1 MNIYE
6 LLNRFWVENEY
17 DTFSKSDICL
27 YFFLLDKA
35 NQARWQMPFKY
46 KTELISAQLGI
57 SRNNILKARDRLSE
71 RGLITY
77 QKGTGN
83 NIPAS
88 YCIID
93 RISNATVDVTHN
105 DTVNGAET
113 VTDNVTHY
121 NIKDK
126 DVDKDN
132 SFYKEGYMSLEKL
145 ESSLLSDREWQSQ
158 IQARISQPVTQA
170 ELMDYL
176 NTFFAFQN
184 KKGIRARAIEEVKNH
199 FQNWLNQKL
208 KTKNENGNNRPEECD
223 PRRGT
228 EIKATSPE
236 DYKRTV

>member
-17 DTFSKSDICL
+17 ETFSKSEICL

-46 KTELISAQLGI
+46 KTELISAQLDI
-57 SRNNILKARDRLSE
+57 SKNSIIRARDRLSN

-77 QKGTGN
+77 QGGTGKN
-83 NIPAS
+83 TLAS
-88 YCIID
+88 D
-93 RISNATVDVTHN
+93 RISNATVEVTHN
-105 DTVNGAET
+105 GTINRSES
-113 VTDNVTHY
+113 VTDNVTQFGPHY

-132 SFYKEGYMSLEKL
+132 SIYKEGYMSLEKL
-145 ESSLLSDREWQSQ
+145 ESSLLSDREWQSKLQ
-158 IQARISQPVTQA
+158 THISQPVTQA

-176 NTFFAFQN
+176 NTFFAFQK
-184 KKGIRARAIEEVKNH
+184 KKGIRARAIEEVRNH

-208 KTKNENGNNRPEECD
+208 KTKNEYGNNKPEECD